1 MRARVLLREARNV
14 TRRWI
19 STISNEL
26 ESTQDESSCAGLRR
40 RLGMLAATC
49 FSTFDVSPEHL
60 PGVLTN
66 DEDFSIAM
74 QCAIIVYDNTP
85 SSTSDDVYLTRMLSR
100 HRRLL
105 HYLQPIFSESD
116 TNARGQAEL
125 LHSGGYD
132 LALSQL
138 WLGYRNSAR
147 WHALPR
153 PNSQW
158 ISCVI
163 EGGQR
168 VHYDLLS
175 GKLLIDG
182 KRLGRLPREI
192 VEHPTYTNMFGAV
205 SGQGHFCC
213 PFRSL
218 LRSFKKSLD
227 VAPADIS
234 GMDYM
239 TRSTVSGYQVRHC
252 YS

>member
-1 MRARVLLREARNV
+1 MRACVLLREVRNV

-19 STISNEL
+19 SAISDEL
-26 ESTQDESSCAGLRR
+26 ESTQDETPCAGLRR
-40 RLGMLAATC
+40 RLCMLAATC
-49 FSTFDVSPEHL
+49 FLTLDVSTEHL
-60 PGVLTN
+60 PGALKY

-74 QCAIIVYDNTP
+74 QCAIVVYDNTP
-85 SSTSDDVYLTRMLSR
+85 SSTSDDIYLTRMLSR

-105 HYLQPIFSESD
+105 HYLEPHFSELDIS
-116 TNARGQAEL
+116 ARGQVGL

-132 LALSQL
+132 LALAQL

-192 VEHPTYTNMFGAV
+192 VEHPTYASIFGVV
-205 SGQGHFCC
+205 SSQGYSLA
-213 PFRSL
+213 PF
-218 LRSFKKSLD
+218 
-227 VAPADIS
+227 VV
-234 GMDYM
+234 Y
-239 TRSTVSGYQVRHC
+239 
-252 YS
+252 